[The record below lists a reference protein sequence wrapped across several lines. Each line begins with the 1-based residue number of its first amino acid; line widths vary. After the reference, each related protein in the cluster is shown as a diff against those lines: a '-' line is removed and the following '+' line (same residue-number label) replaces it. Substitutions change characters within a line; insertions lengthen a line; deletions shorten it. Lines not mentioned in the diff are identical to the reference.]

1 MALSPRVIGWKQFF
15 EDLDVHEAFPVTHL
29 PVSFCFI
36 YFLIDFVLNFFYVN
50 VKDVLIELFK
60 VRDPVALDFS
70 GIDQLSD
77 EVFFVFK
84 TSLQVRLYLSVITQ

>member
-36 YFLIDFVLNFFYVN
+36 YFLIDFVLNFFM
-50 VKDVLIELFK
+50 LM
-60 VRDPVALDFS
+60 
-70 GIDQLSD
+70 
-77 EVFFVFK
+77 
-84 TSLQVRLYLSVITQ
+84 